1 MFSQI
6 SKFSR
11 ISSLAR
17 TPSFFNSTA
26 TYPLLFKAFPNTQD
40 TTSSFV
46 IKQLEEKEL
55 DEAAECISEAFSSR
69 ELITKN
75 YKLQNEQIVSKLR
88 KDLEKAL
95 ADNLCLV
102 CKDKK
107 SGKIAGVVYY
117 EDLSHKVDPEVC
129 NDETVENGNLNECLK
144 YYKHLYNLIWPYA
157 SEPKERNDVLML
169 NKLAVAEEFTRL
181 GVASNLIFAGR
192 YIHPRTTKAKK
203 SLMIA
208 SNEKTC
214 EYMKKHGW
222 ELIKEISVKDYP
234 KADFAENGT
243 VFLMKHEPTYVKTII
258 QELNGF
264 FEDAKID
271 Y

>member
-258 QELNGF
+258 QELKGF

>member
-17 TPSFFNSTA
+17 TSSFFNSTA
-26 TYPLLFKAFPNTQD
+26 AHPLLFKAFPNNHD

-55 DEAAECISEAFSSR
+55 DEAAECVSEAFSSR

-95 ADNLCLV
+95 AENLCLV

-117 EDLSHKVDPEVC
+117 EDLSDKVEAC
-129 NDETVENGNLNECLK
+129 NDEAEGNLNECLK
-144 YYKHLYNLIWPYA
+144 FYDHLYSLIWPHA

-169 NKLAVAEEFTRL
+169 NKLAVAQEFTRL

-222 ELIKEISVKDYP
+222 ELIQEINVKDYP

-258 QELNGF
+258 QELKGF